1 MIHKDCGGKAVKMGR
16 NKSGSQ
22 RYKCKKCGKYFSDNL
37 KLGRPLIG
45 EKPMTSTERSR
56 RARFKNNN

>member
-1 MIHKDCGGKAVKMGR
+1 MIHKDCGGKAVKMGL

-22 RYKCKKCGKYFSDNL
+22 RYKCKLCGKTFSDNT

-45 EKPMTSTERSR
+45 DRPMTSTERTRRSR
-56 RARFKNNN
+56 AKKIN